1 MAKRQQNSV
10 KITRDLLAKA
20 LTWNCPYYS
29 RDGVASCCT
38 QGGKPYTNC
47 QGPAQL
53 CTQVTDIFVTMKKI
67 AEGEIEVW

>member
-20 LTWNCPYYS
+20 LTWHCPFYT
-29 RDGVASCCT
+29 RDGIASCCN
-38 QGGKPYTNC
+38 QGGRRTNC
-47 QGPAQL
+47 GGPAQL

>member
-20 LTWNCPYYS
+20 LTWHCPWYT
-29 RDGVASCCT
+29 RDGIASCCN
-38 QGGKPYTNC
+38 QGGRRTNC
-47 QGPAQL
+47 GGPAQL
-53 CTQVTDIFVTMKKI
+53 CTHVTDIFVTMKKI